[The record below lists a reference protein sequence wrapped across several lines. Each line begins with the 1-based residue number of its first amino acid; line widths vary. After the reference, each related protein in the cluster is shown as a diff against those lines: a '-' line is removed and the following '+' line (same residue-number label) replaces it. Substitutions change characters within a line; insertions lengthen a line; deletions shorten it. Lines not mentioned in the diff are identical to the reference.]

1 MYRNEIKYEIK
12 HDDNLRLSHVLR
24 QVLKHD
30 KHAINGMY
38 HVRSVYFDDIYDRSL
53 QQNQMGLAKRS
64 KYRIRMYNFNAD
76 FLLLERKSKNYHKGR
91 KEHLRLT
98 KDEVQMILDGNV
110 GFLEGNTY
118 ELAQEFMRD
127 VKMNQL
133 RPMIII
139 DYEREAFQFPS
150 GNVRVTIDRKIQT
163 SINTSMFFDK
173 DLVCLPKWGVQN
185 LLEIKYDRF
194 IPDFIQASI
203 NHFDPA
209 RIAHSKYVLG
219 RMSQI

>member
-12 HDDNLRLSHVLR
+12 HEDNLRISNILR

-38 HVRSVYFDDIYDRSL
+38 HVRSLYFDDIYDRSL
-53 QQNQMGLAKRS
+53 HQNQMGLAKRS
-64 KYRIRMYNFNAD
+64 KYRIRMYNYNTEFI
-76 FLLLERKSKNYHKGR
+76 LLERKSKNYHKGR
-91 KEHLRLT
+91 KEHIRLQ
-98 KDEVQMILDGNV
+98 KNEVEKILKGEID
-110 GFLEGNTY
+110 FLEKSQSD
-118 ELAQEFMRD
+118 LAHAFMHD
-127 VKMNQL
+127 VKQNQL
-133 RPMIII
+133 RPVIII
-139 DYEREAFQFPS
+139 DYEREAFQFES
-150 GNVRVTIDRKIQT
+150 GNVRVTIDRKIQS
-163 SINTSMFFDK
+163 SINVKGFFDK
-173 DLVCLPKWGVQN
+173 NLACLPKWGVQN

-203 NHFDPA
+203 KRFDPS

>member
-12 HDDNLRLSHVLR
+12 HEDNLKISNILR

-30 KHAINGMY
+30 KHAVNGFY
-38 HVRSVYFDDIYDRSL
+38 HVRSLYFDDIYDRSL
-53 QQNQMGLAKRS
+53 HQNQMGLAKRS
-64 KYRIRMYNFNAD
+64 KYRIRMYNFNSE

-91 KEHLRLT
+91 KDHLRLQ
-98 KDEVQMILDGNV
+98 KEEVEMILKGDIK
-110 GFLEGNTY
+110 FLEKSHSD
-118 ELAQEFMRD
+118 LAHAFMQD
-127 VKMNQL
+127 IKQNQL
-133 RPMIII
+133 RPMIIV

-150 GNVRVTIDRKIQT
+150 GNVRVTIDRKIET
-163 SINTSMFFDK
+163 SINTQKFFDK

-185 LLEIKYDRF
+185 LLEIKYDRY
-194 IPDFIQASI
+194 IPDFIQSSI
-203 NHFDPA
+203 NQFDPS